1 MKAAKLTRE
10 TIRDLGVSKRDFPI
24 FEVGDTIA
32 VSLRIKEGNKERL
45 QVFEGD
51 VIAMHNK
58 GASTTFTVRKIAAN
72 AISVERIFP
81 LYSPKIASIK
91 FIRSGKVRRA
101 KLFYMRGRKGKAAR
115 VRELVLTKEQKQQRA
130 KARKAKTEEP
140 AKDVPSAKA
149 DTSSGAE

>member
-1 MKAAKLTRE
+1 
-10 TIRDLGVSKRDFPI
+10 
-24 FEVGDTIA
+24 
-32 VSLRIKEGNKERL
+32 KEGNKERL